1 MKKLLKRQMNELKDL
16 LFLSLLRWENLT
28 ILPELSIGH
37 HPKIKAYSLIFVL
50 GAENL
55 LLYHIFK
62 PIPTPRRMNPRNEE
76 AHRNSTHA
84 NYLSQRRAVLFALPA
99 VRSRAA

>member
-16 LFLSLLRWENLT
+16 VILSLLRWENLT

-62 PIPTPRRMNPRNEE
+62 PIPTPRRNHNESSMGLYHHPSVSS
-76 AHRNSTHA
+76 ATRILGRST
-84 NYLSQRRAVLFALPA
+84 RVVL
-99 VRSRAA
+99 